1 MEGFILKEV
10 MIFQLLALFILQTFV
25 QANTVTVTDRSLIPK
40 QMSQIELLKLAQDHH
55 KKHQYCGGFVA
66 STTGESFVTPTPA
79 QYNFID
85 YTINRSELVKS
96 YLSQVSEPRILTNIA
111 WFSSYYSRY
120 YTTPSGVKAMEDLAT
135 KWTDLTKH
143 LDYAKVELYQHK
155 DWPQPS
161 VILTIKGETDDL
173 IIVGGHGDSINN
185 DFYPDTTVAA
195 PGADDNASGISVI
208 TEVIQVL
215 GENSYRPKNTIQFIA
230 YAAEE
235 VGLMGS
241 MEISAKY
248 LEEKKNVRG
257 VIQFDGTNFRGS
269 KDISIALIRDNT
281 EINQNRFLGKLI
293 DSYLKVKWGWD
304 ECGYACTDSFS
315 WTFRGFTASFPAE
328 SRVKQ
333 ENPHIHTSKD
343 TLEVSLNGASHAVH
357 FAKLGLAY
365 VVELDK

>member
-1 MEGFILKEV
+1 MILIPASFAHV
-10 MIFQLLALFILQTFV
+10 
-25 QANTVTVTDRSLIPK
+25 VTVTDRSLSLHQMTETEVLELSKK
-40 QMSQIELLKLAQDHH
+40 Q
-55 KKHQYCGGFVA
+55 HQENKYCGGFVA
-66 STTGESFVTPTPA
+66 STKGESFIHAAPKSF
-79 QYNFID
+79 NFID
-85 YTINRSELVKS
+85 YTIDRSDLVQPYIK
-96 YLSQVSEPRILTNIA
+96 QVNEARILANIG

-120 YTTPSGVKAMEDLAT
+120 YNLPSGVKAMVDLSE
-135 KWTDLTKH
+135 KWGSLVKH

-161 VILTIKGETDDL
+161 VILTLKGQRDDL

-195 PGADDNASGISVI
+195 PGADDNASGIAVI
-208 TEVIQVL
+208 TEVIQIL
-215 GENSYRPKNTIQFIA
+215 GDNSYRPTNTIQFIA

-248 LEEKKNVRG
+248 QEENKNVRG
-257 VIQFDGTNFRGS
+257 VIQFDGTNFHGS
-269 KDISIALIRDNT
+269 KDLSMTLIRDNT
-281 EINQNRFLGKLI
+281 DLKQNRFLGKLI
-293 DSYLKVKWGWD
+293 DTYLKTKWGWD

-315 WTFRGFTASFPAE
+315 WNFRGFTASFPAE
-328 SRVKQ
+328 SRVKE

-343 TLEVSLNGASHAVH
+343 TLDASKNSATHAVN
-357 FAKLGLAY
+357 FSKLGLAY